1 MIAAKRPSFEE
12 LREALSPRLANAL
25 AASTGFGS
33 VHPLTKK
40 FAERSDLAVTD
51 GVEKWLVRGNNH
63 RPAAVV
69 LVSSPNATGLVAR
82 GMQRAREAK
91 MLLGPLL
98 GQVILTPICEG
109 EVASLSFAALP
120 YCQPLATSR
129 LMAMMQRRR
138 LRGVVLEWLRDAT
151 STTVQDTPGDRVEA
165 EFVRPLKKLCDD
177 AALPESFRTTARE
190 ALDRLEAGRWLPKHV
205 LMHNDLWLGNL
216 LIDNRNVTGRA
227 GRPWAE
233 RFVIIDWPGAA
244 IEGYGM
250 YDLLRF
256 AQTMKLSGEGL
267 REEVGAHCA
276 ILGCEPIDARSHLMA
291 ALGYLLLHIEHFPK
305 PAFVR
310 TAMSCLWTLESVVS
324 TVASGEQRGLS
335 SPRREVVA

>member
-1 MIAAKRPSFEE
+1 MMAAKRPSFEE
-12 LREALSPRLANAL
+12 LRVALSPRLASAL

-33 VHPLTKK
+33 MHPLTKK
-40 FAERSDLAVTD
+40 FAERSDLAVAD
-51 GVEKWLVRGNNH
+51 GVEKLLVRGQNH
-63 RPAAVV
+63 RPTAVL

-98 GQVILTPICEG
+98 GQVILSPICEG
-109 EVASLSFAALP
+109 DVAGLSFAALP
-120 YCQPLATSR
+120 YCQPLATSKLR
-129 LMAMMQRRR
+129 AVLQRRR
-138 LRGVVLEWLRDAT
+138 LRGVVLSWLRDAT
-151 STTVQDTPGDRVEA
+151 STTVQDTPGDRVES
-165 EFVRPLKKLCDD
+165 EFVKPLRMLSDD
-177 AALPESFRTTARE
+177 ADLPDSFRAAARE
-190 ALDRLEAGRWLPKHV
+190 SLDRLDAGRWLPKHV
-205 LMHNDLWLGNL
+205 LTHNDLWLGNL
-216 LIDNRNVTGRA
+216 LIDHRNVTGRA

-244 IEGYGM
+244 IEGYGL

-256 AQTMKLSGEGL
+256 AQTMKLSGDAL
-267 REEVGAHCA
+267 RDEVRVHCA
-276 ILGCEPIDARSHLMA
+276 ILGCEPADARSHLMA

-310 TAMSCLWTLESVVS
+310 TAMSCMATLEGVESL
-324 TVASGEQRGLS
+324 TASSGHGSLA